1 MQQCLT
7 SIPCK
12 SNAKEVSIH
21 KVLITDFNVRFR
33 VAIAC
38 WHRDISSRHFSPAK
52 RSKNQKYVC
61 VRILGLLLFK
71 TKRKT
76 FPGFSLTLHFTILFS
91 FLSGYRYSLIF
102 FHSIWW
108 WLKEIPDKKMIA
120 LKRTFHLFLLDL
132 SLTLHLTFPWILKN
146 LVFARDS

>member
-1 MQQCLT
+1 MVLKYFFLNKPLCLSVSPSTIPNQDLYKSPRFMQQCLT

-38 WHRDISSRHFSPAK
+38 CHRHISSRHFSSAK

-102 FHSIWW
+102 FHSI
-108 WLKEIPDKKMIA
+108 
-120 LKRTFHLFLLDL
+120 
-132 SLTLHLTFPWILKN
+132 
-146 LVFARDS
+146 